1 MQSSKDIVANLCDAL
16 ASNDDSSTARAGD
29 SFRSLIRT
37 QLSVRNAKS
46 PSVVA
51 SVYNDVLKRPEIW
64 RDLPRFEEAGEE
76 FRPDTVIKP
85 GFSLVTCCMNRNDH
99 LLRTLPTWLVH
110 QEIDEIVIVD
120 WSSEIPVAISLDE
133 AGIRDPRVRILRVE
147 DEGSWI
153 LSHAY
158 NVGFRATT
166 KDKIVKVDSDI
177 ILNAEFFNRNSM
189 GVGKLTA
196 GNWRQAESGQSHVN
210 GFFVVGREDLM
221 AVNGF
226 NERIVTYG
234 WDDDD
239 LYDRLTDSGVE
250 RVDVDPDTIRHIDH
264 SDTRRIDRPKS
275 KPVTGWDEVQAFPQF
290 WISLNRETALSSAPW
305 DSSSPMAGFR
315 VLGDS
320 GGVIRVRRTYPFG
333 VDTNLI
339 GTRLERAEAAVSAI
353 QHVFDGVKITADREA
368 VDYALMTR
376 SLKDAIV
383 VLGSGPLQS
392 VEKNDKV
399 SVPIG
404 HSHHKPKLIVD
415 AQHGLGNR
423 LRAIASGAAFAQVHD
438 RDLVVRWVPDEHC
451 DCSFTSLFD
460 FDGAL
465 EDTSDN
471 NPENALEVDL
481 MSKAFREAFDSTSL
495 VHDPRDI
502 VIQSAYRF
510 TFGAPYDELE
520 KDFLRGLKPSA
531 DVQEMIDSV
540 RSPNDIAVHVRMNG
554 GAATDPHGDVPGDW
568 SKSEDEIARRA
579 RSRSHYGF
587 FFKRIDE
594 LLESTPNATIFLA
607 SDNSESYGAFE
618 TKYQERVTS
627 LPRAVYDR
635 SEMQLKY
642 ALADVILLSR
652 APLLLG
658 SNWSSFT
665 EIAHSMS
672 QNQKLEMSGQH
683 F

>member
-1 MQSSKDIVANLCDAL
+1 MQSSKDIVASLCDAIS
-16 ASNDDSSTARAGD
+16 SNDESSTAQAVD
-29 SFRSLIRT
+29 TFRSMIRT

-46 PSVVA
+46 SSVVA
-51 SVYNDVLKRPEIW
+51 SIYGDILKRPELW
-64 RDLPRFEEAGEE
+64 QGLPKYEEAGEE
-76 FRPDTVIKP
+76 FQPVAEIEA
-85 GFSLVTCCMNRNDH
+85 GYSLVTCCMNRNDH
-99 LLRTLPTWLVH
+99 LLQTLPTWLVH
-110 QEIDEIVIVD
+110 QSIDEIVIVD
-120 WSSEIPVAISLDE
+120 WSSEIPVAVSLE
-133 AGIRDPRVRILRVE
+133 QAGIHDPRIRVLRVE
-147 DEGSWI
+147 DEGSWV

-158 NVGFRATT
+158 NIGFRATT

-177 ILNAEFFNRNSM
+177 ILDAEFFTRNDM

-196 GNWRQAESGQSHVN
+196 GNWRQADSGQTHVN
-210 GFFVVGREDLM
+210 GFFVVGRKDLL

-239 LYDRLTDSGVE
+239 LYDRLTDSGVK
-250 RVDVDPDTIRHIDH
+250 RVDVDPETIRHIDH
-264 SDTRRIDRPKS
+264 SDTRRLDRPKI

-290 WISLNRETALSSAPW
+290 WISLNRQTAMSSAPW
-305 DSSSPMAGFR
+305 DSSSPMASFR
-315 VLGDS
+315 ILGEAK
-320 GGVIRVRRTYPFG
+320 GVMRFRRSHPFG

-353 QHVFDGVKITADREA
+353 QDVFKGVKVTASREA

-376 SLKDAIV
+376 SLKDAIAV
-383 VLGSGPLQS
+383 IGTRPLQS
-392 VEKNDKV
+392 IEENDEV
-399 SVPIG
+399 TAPIG
-404 HSHHKPKLIVD
+404 LSQNKPKLIVD

-423 LRAIASGAAFAQVHD
+423 LRAIASGAAFAQVND
-438 RDLVVRWVPDEHC
+438 RELIVRWVPDEHC
-451 DCSFTSLFD
+451 DCSFASLFD
-460 FDGAL
+460 FDGTV
-465 EDTSDN
+465 EDTSDT
-471 NPENALEVDL
+471 NPENVLEVDL
-481 MSKAFREAFDSTSL
+481 MSKAFREAFDSASL
-495 VHDPRDI
+495 VQAKRDI

-510 TFGAPYDELE
+510 TFGGPYDDLE
-520 KDFLRGLKPSA
+520 RKFLRGLKPSA

-587 FFKRIDE
+587 FFKRIDQ
-594 LLESTPNATIFLA
+594 LLNTSPNATIFLA
-607 SDNSESYGAFE
+607 SDNSESYGAF
-618 TKYQERVTS
+618 TAKYNDRVTS

-635 SEMQLKY
+635 SEVQLKY

-672 QNQKLEMSGQH
+672 KDQKLEMSGQD

>member
-1 MQSSKDIVANLCDAL
+1 MPKFQ
-16 ASNDDSSTARAGD
+16 
-29 SFRSLIRT
+29 
-37 QLSVRNAKS
+37 
-46 PSVVA
+46 
-51 SVYNDVLKRPEIW
+51 
-64 RDLPRFEEAGEE
+64 EAGEE
-76 FRPDTVIKP
+76 FKPDAAIEA

-99 LLRTLPTWLVH
+99 LVQTLPTWQVH

-120 WSSEIPVAISLDE
+120 WSSEIPVAITLDK
-133 AGIRDPRVRILRVE
+133 AGIRDPRIRILRVE

-177 ILNAEFFNRNSM
+177 ILDAEFFNRNAM

-196 GNWRQAESGQSHVN
+196 GNWRQAEAGQSHVN
-210 GFFVVGREDLM
+210 GFFVTGREDLM
-221 AVNGF
+221 NVNGF

-239 LYDRLTDSGVE
+239 LYDRLTSSGVE

-264 SDTRRIDRPKS
+264 SDIRRIDRPKS

-290 WISLNRETALSSAPW
+290 WISLNRQASSSSAPW
-305 DSSSPMAGFR
+305 DSSCPMTGFR
-315 VLGDS
+315 LLDGSD
-320 GGVIRVRRTYPFG
+320 GVTRLRRSHAFG

-339 GTRLERAEAAVSAI
+339 GTRLERAEAAIGAI
-353 QHVFDGVKITADREA
+353 QDVFEGVKITASREA

-376 SLKDAIV
+376 SLKDAV
-383 VLGSGPLQS
+383 AAVGSGPLQS
-392 VEKNDKV
+392 IEKDNEV
-399 SVPIG
+399 TAPIG
-404 HSHHKPKLIVD
+404 HSQRKPKLIVD

-423 LRAIASGAAFAQVHD
+423 LRAIASGAAFAKVHD
-438 RDLVVRWVPDEHC
+438 RDLIVRWVADEHC
-451 DCSFTSLFD
+451 DCSFASLFD
-460 FDGAL
+460 FDGAV
-465 EDTSDN
+465 EDTGDS
-471 NPENALEVDL
+471 NPENVLEVDL

-495 VHDPRDI
+495 VHANRDI

-520 KDFLRGLKPSA
+520 RDFLRGLNPSA
-531 DVQEMIDSV
+531 DVQDLIDSV

-594 LLESTPNATIFLA
+594 LLESSAKATIFLA
-607 SDNSESYGAFE
+607 SDNSESYGAF
-618 TKYQERVTS
+618 TAKYQDRVTS

-635 SEMQLKY
+635 SETQLKY